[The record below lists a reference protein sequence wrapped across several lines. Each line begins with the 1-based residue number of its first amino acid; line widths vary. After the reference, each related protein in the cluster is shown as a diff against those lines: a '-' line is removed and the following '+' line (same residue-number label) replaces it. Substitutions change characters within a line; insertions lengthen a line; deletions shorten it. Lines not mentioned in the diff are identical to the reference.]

1 MNKEKPYFLK
11 RLAAYLIDLIIVSV
25 LATLISLVFIK
36 EQLKTNY
43 TGELMSLKEQLSKK
57 EITEEEFNNLSNDLI
72 YINAKD
78 TVGTTII
85 ITGVSLVYYVILC
98 YFCNGI
104 TLGKYLFKLQIVSS
118 KDKKLNIGNYLLRG
132 LLVNSILSYIINAV
146 LVLTLNKE
154 GFLSIYN
161 VSSNVLTIFL
171 LASLITMMYRQDG
184 RGLHDMISG
193 TVVISTKASKDK
205 KEENKEEVVEAKVIE
220 EKVEKEEKKE
230 TKNKKTK
237 KKAVKKTGGKK

>member
-43 TGELMSLKEQLSKK
+43 TGELMSLREQLTKK
-57 EITEEEFNNLSNDLI
+57 EITEEEFKKLSNDLI

-104 TLGKYLFKLQIVSS
+104 TLGKYLFKMQIVSS

-146 LVLTLNKE
+146 LVLTLSKD

-184 RGLHDMISG
+184 RGLHDIVSG
-193 TVVISTKASKDK
+193 TMVISTKVPKNK
-205 KEENKEEVVEAKVIE
+205 KEEVKEEVVEAKVIE
-220 EKVEKEEKKE
+220 EKTTK
-230 TKNKKTK
+230 TKNTTKSKTTKKKTK
-237 KKAVKKTGGKK
+237 KQGE